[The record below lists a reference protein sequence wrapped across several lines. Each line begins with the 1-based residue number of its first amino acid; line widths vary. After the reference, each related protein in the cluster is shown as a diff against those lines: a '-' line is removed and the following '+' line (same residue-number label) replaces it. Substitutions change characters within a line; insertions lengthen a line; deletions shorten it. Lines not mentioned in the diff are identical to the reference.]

1 MKDYDLE
8 RFVTAQNKNRESYAV
23 ALSEIKAGQKQTHWI
38 WYIFPQLMEL
48 GYSQRAK
55 DYGITDIDEAK
66 LYLAHPVLGERLREI
81 SQALLDLESDD
92 ANYVMHGYPDD
103 LKLRSSMTLFAQVS
117 EEGSV
122 FHKVLDKF
130 FDGKQDD
137 ETIKLLKKSAKS

>member
-122 FHKVLDKF
+122 FHKVLEKF

>member
-8 RFVTAQNKNRESYAV
+8 RFVKAQDKNRESYAV

-122 FHKVLDKF
+122 FHKVLEKF